1 MYKKHT
7 LRCVPVIVAALL
19 LAFTSSSASAAN
31 VNLFAG
37 TKIITMPDGQ
47 DITMW
52 GFGLAPGSIT
62 IPGPQITIT
71 PGDTTLTINLTNN
84 LPEPVSLIINGQKE
98 TSMTPVWTDS
108 SDTIV
113 GTGSRPAGDYTSRVR
128 SFTREAAPAGGVAT
142 YQWNNLKPGTYL
154 YTSGTNPA
162 LQIQMGLYGAL
173 KVDAANKNVY
183 NNPATAYAQ
192 DVVLLFS
199 EVDPVVHAAVAT
211 DNYGPGGTVT
221 SMVHYKP
228 RYFLINGKAY
238 PDLTPIA
245 AGALNT
251 KTLIR
256 FLNAGGKTHA
266 PALLGGRYMTLLA
279 EDGNLYPYLTR
290 QQCSLELPAGKT
302 IDVMITNPGTV
313 GNIPVYD
320 RALNLTNA
328 GLTSPGIYPGGM
340 LVFLV
345 FEGTDSDSDGI
356 LDVNDN
362 CPTVANGP
370 VQGSCYNYYT
380 GQVGGKCTT
389 NSQCMANPSEWYKWC
404 DNAQYDM
411 DKDGVGDVCEII
423 STTTTTTV
431 IDTDSDGILDVN
443 DNCPTVANGPV
454 QGSCYNY
461 YTGQVGGAC
470 TTNSQ
475 CMANPSEWYK
485 WCDNAQ
491 YDVNKD
497 GIGDVCRP

>member
-7 LRCVPVIVAALL
+7 LRCVPVIVAVLF
-19 LAFTSSSASAAN
+19 LAFSSSSASAAN

-302 IDVMITNPGTV
+302 TDVMITNPSTA

-411 DKDGVGDVCEII
+411 DKDGVGDVC
-423 STTTTTTV
+423 
-431 IDTDSDGILDVN
+431 